1 MNNRL
6 RAANFVLSVRP
17 VDAGLPCFRTAHSRD
32 LLDVSYKTYRHTALF
47 LKRFTQTLLI
57 LLIIPSSYAASTLE
71 KVSSVYRLKGP
82 LEAPDSLRTET
93 SLKGSAACQGKSVAD
108 LILGFS
114 EPAKAQAWIDIERFS
129 SQGPCEIKAYP
140 TPDGFE
146 LRLSYA
152 ASSGSE
158 FQTLSYG
165 TQSNWIVD
173 HWLVVREK
181 SGKKTTKTIQ
191 GKKAKA
197 KASPNDGLSPLVNFS
212 DKVLDIYQDQEAW
225 NKILG
230 QMGQVVSFESP
241 ELDRFRVALSERD
254 VSFDKKPRSQRPLLP
269 PLLSLPMLD
278 AELSFGEQA
287 YEIARFEKD
296 DLPKHD
302 TQHVAAALE
311 GLNYLRQLVDD
322 KEWLKARESIAVLEK
337 GNVRKLIPVDS
348 ARWWA
353 IKGLVY
359 RRLGESLASRDLHRE
374 SLDIW
379 RTGLRRVA
387 GSGGNDQA
395 GADYMMLESLRDLFS
410 DGQYYAAA
418 AMLAWSQRFRW
429 SPPTEERLA
438 FLRAEAHYRLGL
450 MREAHELFADY
461 VNSRKDVPLS
471 AAFDRRLLPLAAFR
485 LGDAQLRQNLY
496 KEAISDYTDA
506 FALIPT
512 QQKMS
517 FEGSWYPSEINRYPQ
532 VFFHRAEARLRQ
544 GNIGAALSDLRA
556 FVSFAA
562 DHPNLGLILYRIG
575 DLMELAGAPK
585 EKVDGAWR
593 ECVFRTGEN
602 LGGKLC
608 KARQARRALNA
619 KNRGEWP
626 RLVADIEDV
635 LLSKNIAAFEPSF
648 ASDLK
653 IYVRILLADGF
664 LSAGDPFQS
673 YQQFDRTRGLEASPD
688 LLAWLQEYRLSAL
701 SGYLDSKVEDGK
713 ASEVMTALQKAK
725 ALPGLDESRPEL
737 IWPLARAYAALGLWK
752 QSYEYAQRGL
762 ASDATKRPYKDRPYL
777 PFPSDWRKIRSRV
790 ELKLLLAGDIET
802 TTVEKH
808 LKELS
813 GESKDPEIL
822 RLWKDFYKL
831 SRNPGKEAE
840 TLAALK
846 KVAALSAEEWKRYF
860 EVLLLTKNER
870 SLRAELESYVGP
882 WLSSAPGKAGS
893 DAPSGETFFML
904 FEARERQGDLSG
916 AATVLSYLLVKADLG
931 TSLSKEQLLFRQG
944 QLRRKEGKLQEARQS
959 FEAAKALSAD
969 SMWGRLSVSELQ
981 SL

>member
-6 RAANFVLSVRP
+6 RAAIFVLSARP
-17 VDAGLPCFRTAHSRD
+17 EDAGLLCFRIARSRD
-32 LLDVSYKTYRHTALF
+32 LLDASYKTYRHAASF
-47 LKRFTQTLLI
+47 LKCFTKTLLI
-57 LLIIPSSYAASTLE
+57 LPIISNVYAASTLE

-93 SLKGSAACQGKSVAD
+93 SPKGSAACGGKSVAD
-108 LILGFS
+108 IILGFS
-114 EPAKAQAWIDIERFS
+114 EPAKAQPWIDIERFS

-140 TPDGFE
+140 TPQGFE
-146 LRLSYA
+146 LRLSYV
-152 ASSGSE
+152 ASAGSE

-181 SGKKTTKTIQ
+181 RGGKTAQVIREKRVK
-191 GKKAKA
+191 G

-254 VSFDKKPRSQRPLLP
+254 VSFGKLPRSQRPLVP
-269 PLLSLPMLD
+269 PLLPLPMLD
-278 AELSFGEQA
+278 AELSFSEQA
-287 YEIARFEKD
+287 FEIARFEKG
-296 DLPKHD
+296 DLPKGNAEN
-302 TQHVAAALE
+302 VAAALE
-311 GLNYLRQLVDD
+311 GLNYLRQLVAD
-322 KEWLKARESIAVLEK
+322 KEWLKARESMAVLEK
-337 GNVRKLIPVDS
+337 GNVKKLIPVDS

-359 RRLGESLASRDLHRE
+359 RRLSEALSNRDLHRE
-374 SLDIW
+374 GLDIW

-387 GSGGNDQA
+387 GRGGNDQA
-395 GADYMMLESLRDLFS
+395 GADYMMLESLRDLFA
-410 DGQYYAAA
+410 DGQFYAAA
-418 AMLAWSQRFRW
+418 AMLAWAQRFRW

-438 FLRAEAHYRLGL
+438 FLRAESHYRLGL
-450 MREAHELFADY
+450 MRESHELFAEY
-461 VNSRKDVPLS
+461 VSSRKDVPLS

-496 KEAISDYTDA
+496 AEAIADYSEA
-506 FALIPT
+506 FAMIPT

-517 FEGSWYPSEINRYPQ
+517 FEGAWYPSEINRYPQ
-532 VFFHRAEARLRQ
+532 VFFHRAEARLRM
-544 GNIGAALSDLRA
+544 GNVGGALSDLRA

-575 DLMELAGAPK
+575 DLMELVGAPK
-585 EKVDGAWR
+585 EKIEGAWR

-608 KARQARRALNA
+608 KARQSRRAMNA

-635 LLSKNIAAFEPSF
+635 LLSKNIAVFEPSF

-653 IYVRILLADGF
+653 IYVRVLLADGF
-664 LSAGDPFQS
+664 LKAGDPFQS
-673 YQQFDRTRGLEASPD
+673 YEQFDRTRGFEGSPD

-701 SGYLDSKVEDGK
+701 AGYLDSKVDAQK
-713 ASEVMTALQKAK
+713 ASEVMSALQKAK

-737 IWPLARAYAALGLWK
+737 LWPLARAYAALGLWK
-752 QSYEYAQRGL
+752 QSHEYAERGL
-762 ASDATKRPYKDRPYL
+762 AANASTRPYKDRPYL
-777 PFPSDWRKIRSRV
+777 PSVVDWSKLRSKV
-790 ELKLLLAGDIET
+790 ELKLLLSSDIEANV
-802 TTVEKH
+802 VEKH
-808 LKELS
+808 LKEVN
-813 GESKDPEIL
+813 GDGKDPEIL

-831 SRNPGKEAE
+831 SRNTVKEAE

-846 KVAALSAEEWKRYF
+846 KIAALSSEEWTRYF
-860 EVLLLTKNER
+860 EVLLLNKDER
-870 SLRAELESYVGP
+870 RLRSELESYVGP
-882 WLSSAPGKAGS
+882 WMASAPGRAGS
-893 DAPSGETFFML
+893 DAPAAETFFML
-904 FEARERQGDLSG
+904 FEARERQGDLTG
-916 AATVLSYLLVKADLG
+916 AATVLSYLLSKSELG
-931 TSLSKEQLLFRQG
+931 AALSKEQILFRQG